1 MFISFQFETE
11 IFIYPT
17 HISSSSGF
25 TLTYFIFNS
34 YDGKVKT
41 EKKNNNT
48 CMFNNN
54 IFRMY
59 RFGNKKKQKQKKHIG
74 ICHTQCI
81 RICTIEKP

>member
-1 MFISFQFETE
+1 MSISFQFETE

-41 EKKNNNT
+41 EKKINNT

-59 RFGNKKKQKQKKHIG
+59 RFGNKKKQKKQKKTHRYI
-74 ICHTQCI
+74 
-81 RICTIEKP
+81 PYS

>member
-1 MFISFQFETE
+1 MSISFQFETE

-41 EKKNNNT
+41 EKKINKT

-59 RFGNKKKQKQKKHIG
+59 RFGNKKKQKKKKTH
-74 ICHTQCI
+74 
-81 RICTIEKP
+81 RYMPYSVYSYMYY

>member
-1 MFISFQFETE
+1 MSISFQFETE

-41 EKKNNNT
+41 EKKINNT

-59 RFGNKKKQKQKKHIG
+59 RFGNKKKQQKNNTHIG
-74 ICHTQCI
+74 IYHTPDMI
-81 RICTIEKP
+81 I

>member
-1 MFISFQFETE
+1 MSISFQFETE

-41 EKKNNNT
+41 EKKINNT

-59 RFGNKKKQKQKKHIG
+59 RFGKKKNIG
-74 ICHTQCI
+74 IYQTPNMI
-81 RICTIEKP
+81 IYIYIYMYIIE